1 MAHCSGAPITS
12 EQYYDI
18 IIIGAGISGLYTA
31 LMLPENFKIAVLSK
45 KDVFDS
51 DSCLAQGGIAASI
64 EDDDRKLHVEDT
76 LDAGCYINDKEAVN
90 VLVNESEDAIDK
102 LLGIGVEFDRD
113 SSGKYYRSL
122 EGNHSIP
129 RILHVNGDATG
140 KGIMD
145 VLIKRVE
152 DAPNI
157 KVITDILAVDIVTDE
172 KKFTGLTAFWK
183 NRFIYFRAGICVMAS
198 GGIGQIFSKTT
209 NVDVLT
215 GDGIAMA
222 LRAGVD
228 LDNMQ
233 YVQFHPTALYSRNTG
248 DRLFLISE
256 AVRGEGAVLRNACKE
271 RFMDHYDRR
280 KELAPRDIVARAIED
295 QMKRY
300 NSDYIYLDATLYDR
314 DFLENRFNTIYSKC
328 MSRGIEMDKDYVPVT
343 PAQHYFMGGIKVDLY
358 SRTNIKNLYAVG
370 ECSCTGVH
378 GANRLASN
386 SLMEALVFGKRAAED
401 ISNKMD
407 TDKDEKSNDFH
418 ADAAEKK
425 VKNRLQEIDENEI
438 ILFKKKVKYCMDENA
453 GIVRKLDSLEQALST
468 VNSIMDKIEN
478 AVCTDMKNYI
488 ELYNMCQVSRCVILS
503 AIESRTSIGSNYVEE
518 YCKNPVSKSWGGI
531 N

>member
-1 MAHCSGAPITS
+1 MKRYLAYYRRDSAADID
-12 EQYYDI
+12 YYDV

-31 LMLPENFKIAVLSK
+31 LMIPEKFKIVILSK
-45 KDVFDS
+45 KDIYDS

-64 EDDDRKLHVEDT
+64 EDDDRKLHVKDT
-76 LDAGCYINDKEAVN
+76 LNAGCYINDLNAVD

-102 LLGIGVEFDRD
+102 LTEMGVEFDKD
-113 SSGKYYRSL
+113 STGKYYRSL

-152 DAPNI
+152 NAPNI
-157 KVITDILAVDIVTDE
+157 QIITDIFAVDIVTDKE
-172 KKFTGLTAFWK
+172 KFTGLTALWRNKFVLFK
-183 NRFIYFRAGICVMAS
+183 AGICVMAS
-198 GGIGQIFSKTT
+198 GGIGQVFSKTT

-233 YVQFHPTALYSRNTG
+233 YVQFHPTALYSCNVE

-256 AVRGEGAVLRNACKE
+256 AVRGEGAVLRNAFKK
-271 RFMDHYDRR
+271 RFMNYYDKRM
-280 KELAPRDIVARAIED
+280 ELAPRDIVARAIED
-295 QMKRY
+295 QMKKY

-314 DFLENRFNTIYSKC
+314 NFLENRFNTIYSKC
-328 MSRGIEMDKDYVPVT
+328 ISRGIEMEKDYVPIT

-358 SRTNIKNLYAVG
+358 GRTNIENLYAVG

-386 SLMEALVFGKRAAED
+386 SLIEAIVFGKRAAED
-401 ISNKMD
+401 ISNRIDNIRYEKTDNLYSDVMD
-407 TDKDEKSNDFH
+407 GKAWDEFHKIDK
-418 ADAAEKK
+418 
-425 VKNRLQEIDENEI
+425 NEI
-438 ILFKKKVKYCMDENA
+438 LRFKKTIKHCMDEKV
-453 GIVRKLDSLEQALST
+453 GIVRNIDSLEQALST
-468 VNSIMDKIEN
+468 VNSIMDKVEN

-503 AIESRTSIGSNYVEE
+503 ALESRTSIGSNYVEE
-518 YCKNPVSKSWGGI
+518 YCKNPVSKS
-531 N
+531 